1 MTEKEKAFITE
12 YVKEEYFHVDRLI
25 KYLEMHTMVGNE
37 IFAYVDKKNCVKRN
51 RKEGHCSWLDDE
63 EGYEPLTVEKFI
75 KRIPF
80 YFYVWDGNVDI
91 GAGDLGE
98 LLYATY
104 EDRKLG
110 KSTLEDTYEALEY
123 LFYIQN
129 LELYDIFNYMI
140 DQTGVVTQYY
150 FMDWVDY
157 LRLCENMEN
166 KEKMPEC
173 FIAAYNEV
181 LEEIGRNPIRYEIGD
196 FGTGDYYVR
205 DGKSMIFEGVFPID
219 KQGRPIMKWSGL
231 KIVNGGKVWN
241 YDCEKSKYGKIKVE
255 LTPDIVIYYWTEF
268 ANGTK
273 WWQQLYAGPLN
284 MEFGYTVLKLQR
296 KYLGMTQQEVADAI
310 GANVRTYQKWES
322 GETQPD
328 SYYLLRLING
338 LIFRTYNR
346 LFHIEKC
353 IDASKMYCNNT
364 KCIDAIQ

>member
-1 MTEKEKAFITE
+1 
-12 YVKEEYFHVDRLI
+12 
-25 KYLEMHTMVGNE
+25 
-37 IFAYVDKKNCVKRN
+37 
-51 RKEGHCSWLDDE
+51 
-63 EGYEPLTVEKFI
+63 
-75 KRIPF
+75 
-80 YFYVWDGNVDI
+80 
-91 GAGDLGE
+91 
-98 LLYATY
+98 
-104 EDRKLG
+104 
-110 KSTLEDTYEALEY
+110 
-123 LFYIQN
+123 
-129 LELYDIFNYMI
+129 
-140 DQTGVVTQYY
+140 
-150 FMDWVDY
+150 MDWVDY
-157 LRLCENMEN
+157 LRLCENMVD

-181 LEEIGRNPIRYEIGD
+181 LEEIGREPIRYEIGD

-241 YDCEKSKYGKIKVE
+241 CDCEKSKYGKIKVE

-284 MEFGYTVLKLQR
+284 MEFDYTVLKLQR

-328 SYYLLRLING
+328 SYYLLRLINW
-338 LIFRTYNR
+338 LDIP
-346 LFHIEKC
+346 
-353 IDASKMYCNNT
+353 D
-364 KCIDAIQ
+364 IQSVVSYRELY